1 MASIEVV
8 MNPFPS
14 AVHPRLL
21 IKCAMWFIN
30 VWFVQILR
38 SVSESET

>member
-14 AVHPRLL
+14 AVQPRLL
-21 IKCAMWFIN
+21 IKCATWFIN

>member
-8 MNPFPS
+8 MNPFLS
-14 AVHPRLL
+14 AVQPMLL
-21 IKCAMWFIN
+21 IKCATWFIN

-38 SVSESET
+38 ERE